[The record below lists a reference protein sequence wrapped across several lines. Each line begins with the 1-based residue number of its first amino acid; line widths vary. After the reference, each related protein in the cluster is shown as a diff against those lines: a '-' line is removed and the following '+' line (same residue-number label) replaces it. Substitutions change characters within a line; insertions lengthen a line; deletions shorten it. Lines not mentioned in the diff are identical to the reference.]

1 MPAKFSDRNN
11 FYPTIVIHIEIKTH
25 KFMENKLILK
35 YSPKLRGKQLKRL
48 LLTMKLTVIL
58 SLFAVI
64 NLTAN
69 VYSQNKKISI
79 QVEDIQLRDLFREIE
94 NNSEY
99 AFFFNDQYSQLE
111 STVSLEIKNENIENI
126 LERVL
131 ENTLLDYKIM
141 DNNFVVIIAKESLQ
155 GIKVQGLVTDAE
167 GEPLPGVN
175 VIEKGTTNG
184 VVSDV
189 DGNYSITVES
199 GDAVLVFSFVGYLSE
214 EIYVGDK
221 TSINLTLIPAI
232 EALEEVVV
240 VGYGVQKKS
249 LVSGSIAKVDRI
261 ELQKTSDLRIEQAL
275 QGRTAGV
282 MIMNN
287 SGQPGDN
294 LTIRIRGVGTH
305 HDPDPLFLVDGLP
318 MEKESLDYLNPADV
332 ESVEILKDASS
343 AAIYGTRGAN
353 GVILITTKQGQKGE
367 KFRVTYD
374 GYYCLQN
381 PWRKLDMLNAS
392 EYIELFNEANEN
404 DGKSNPLF
412 SQQAVDTMTWDT
424 DWQDEM
430 YYYNAPKQSHTISIN
445 GGGENSTYSS
455 SLSYFSQDGII
466 AKGKSNFERIT
477 FRLNSTQEIGR
488 LKFGG
493 NLNFVD
499 IRKKGI
505 DANNQFGIGINQA
518 INMPPIVPVK
528 FDNGIFATP
537 NDFNISIQEITNP
550 IALLYYINRAER
562 TNKVLGNIYADLEIV
577 KGLVLRTNFGT
588 EFAYVNQ
595 DEYVPVYFIDATH
608 RNDSRDEASDYVTKE
623 IHKYIRWNW
632 DNTLNYT
639 FSIQKHNISALIG
652 MTSFKEW
659 DERLFARNNN
669 LIFDDFQHAYLDNAL
684 NAENVHP
691 PRNDYQEH
699 TLASYFGRLNYNYE
713 EKYLFEAV
721 LRIDGSSRFGSAQ
734 RYAKFPAFS
743 GGWVISR
750 ENFFPRS
757 DLLNFL
763 KLRASWGQNGSEN
776 IPNFRYVG
784 LMTDNVRYYFGDD
797 KMMYNGIRPEFVSN
811 AGLKWETSEQLDIGL
826 DLAFLSNR
834 FTFTV
839 DYYNKETKDWLI
851 SAPAPVV
858 LGNNPPY
865 VNGGSVRNNGMEF
878 ELGYK
883 NRLTEDLFI
892 NILLTASTNK
902 SEVLDIPNEDKELM
916 GGTGVHGQG
925 DIIRMEVG
933 SPMGYF
939 YGYKTD
945 GIFQTQEEIDA
956 YVAPDSTL
964 IQRVAKPGDF
974 KFIDLDTAA
983 PYGIFGSDRT
993 NIGNPYPKF
1002 ITGMSFTVE
1011 FKGFDLYM
1019 FWYSALGHQIYMANR
1034 RSDLKYSNFA
1044 AEALNRFHE
1053 GSPSYDFPR
1062 ITVSDGNGTYKKPSD
1077 FYVKDADFVRLKKIT
1092 LGYTLPEKITN
1103 ILKISN
1109 LRVYISSENLLTF
1122 TKYPGMEVE
1131 VGGTPLGEGGTNPIG
1146 VDHGIY
1152 PHSLTILGG
1161 VQIGF

>member
-1 MPAKFSDRNN
+1 MK
-11 FYPTIVIHIEIKTH
+11 
-25 KFMENKLILK
+25 NKLILRFF
-35 YSPKLRGKQLKRL
+35 SIPRGNQLKRL
-48 LLTMKLTVIL
+48 LLTMKLTVFL
-58 SLFAVI
+58 SLLAVI
-64 NLTAN
+64 NLTAS

-79 QVEDIQLRDLFREIE
+79 QVENIQLRDLFREIE

-111 STVSLEIKNENIENI
+111 NKVSVETKNEKIENI

-131 ENTLLDYKIM
+131 ENTQLDYKIL

-155 GIKVQGLVTDAE
+155 EIKVQGQVTDAE

-184 VVSDV
+184 VVTDT
-189 DGNYSITVES
+189 DGNYTINVES
-199 GDAVLVFSFVGYLSE
+199 GDAVLVFSFIGYLSE
-214 EIYVGDK
+214 EVLVG
-221 TSINLTLIPAI
+221 TQSSINLTLIPSI

-249 LVSGSIAKVDRI
+249 LVSGSIAKVDRT

-318 MEKESLDYLNPADV
+318 MEKEGLDYLNPSDV
-332 ESVEILKDASS
+332 ESIEILKDASS

-353 GVILITTKQGQKGE
+353 GVILITTKQGKKGE
-367 KFRVTYD
+367 KFKVTYD

-392 EYIELFNEANEN
+392 EYIELFNEAFEN
-404 DGKSNPLF
+404 DGKSNPLYA
-412 SQQAVDTMTWDT
+412 QEAIDTMIWDT

-445 GGGENSTYSS
+445 GGGEHSAYSS

-488 LKFGG
+488 LNFGS

-505 DANNQFGIGINQA
+505 DANNQFGVGINQA
-518 INMPPIVPVK
+518 INMPPIVPVR
-528 FDNGIFATP
+528 FANGNFATP
-537 NDFNISIQEITNP
+537 NDFNISLQEITNP

-562 TNKVLGNIYADLEIV
+562 TNKVLGNVHADLEIL
-577 KGLVLRTNFGT
+577 KGLVLRTNFGS

-595 DEYVPVYFIDATH
+595 DEYVPVYYIDPTH
-608 RNDSRDEASDYVTKE
+608 RNNALGESSDYVTKRV
-623 IHKYIRWNW
+623 HKYIRWNW
-632 DNTLNYT
+632 DNTLNYA
-639 FSIQKHNISALIG
+639 FSIQNHNISALIG

-659 DERLFARNNN
+659 DEPLYARNND
-669 LIFDDFQHAYLDNAL
+669 LIFDDFEHAYLDNAV
-684 NAENVHP
+684 NAENIQP
-691 PRNDYQEH
+691 PQNDYQEH
-699 TLASYFGRLNYNYE
+699 TLASYFGRLNYNYG

-750 ENFFPRS
+750 ENFFPQN
-757 DLLNFL
+757 DVLNFL

-784 LMTDNVRYYFGDD
+784 LMTDDVRYYFGDD
-797 KMMYNGIRPEFVSN
+797 KVMYNGIRPEFVSN
-811 AGLKWETSEQLDIGL
+811 AGLKWETSEQLDFGM
-826 DLAFLSNR
+826 DMAFLSNR

-851 SAPAPVV
+851 EAPAPLI

-883 NRLTEDLFI
+883 NRLTKDLFLGI
-892 NILLTASTNK
+892 ILTASTNK
-902 SEVLDIPNEDKELM
+902 SKVLDIPNEDKELM
-916 GGTGVHGQG
+916 GGSGVHGQG

-939 YGYKTD
+939 YGCKTD

-956 YVAPDSTL
+956 YIAPDSTL
-964 IQRVAKPGDF
+964 IQRVAKPGDL
-974 KFIDLDTAA
+974 KFLDLDTI
-983 PYGIFGSDRT
+983 PGIAGGDRT

-1002 ITGMSFTVE
+1002 IAGASFTVE

-1034 RSDLKYSNFA
+1034 RSDLKYSNFM
-1044 AEALNRFHE
+1044 AEALDRWHGE
-1053 GSPSYDFPR
+1053 GTSYEFPR
-1062 ITVSDGNGTYKKPSD
+1062 ITVSDGNGTYKKASD
-1077 FYVKDADFVRLKKIT
+1077 FYVKDADFLRLKKIT

-1103 ILKISN
+1103 FLKISN
-1109 LRVYISSENLLTF
+1109 LRLYVSSENCLTL

-1152 PHSLTILGG
+1152 PHSFTILGG